1 MSDGG
6 KGAAP
11 RPIPD
16 WDKYSDNWDRLF
28 KKQPQTLKDIIEE
41 TQMNDMIAELE
52 RENMM
57 MRARNERLEKEVKW
71 LETALN
77 NAQHQLLNLQ
87 NQQSQQ
93 GSH

>member
-6 KGAAP
+6 KGSAP

-16 WDKYSDNWDRLF
+16 LDKYNDNWDRLF

-41 TQMNDMIAELE
+41 TQMNDMISELE

-57 MRARNERLEKEVKW
+57 MRARNERLEKEIKW
-71 LETALN
+71 LETALD
-77 NAQHQLLNLQ
+77 NARHQLLNLQ
-87 NQQSQQ
+87 NQQ
-93 GSH
+93 GNH

>member
-6 KGAAP
+6 KGSTP

-16 WDKYSDNWDRLF
+16 WDRFSDNFDKIF

-41 TQMNDMIAELE
+41 TQAADMISELE

-57 MRARNERLEKEVKW
+57 MRARNERLEKEIKW

-77 NAQHQLLNLQ
+77 NAQHQLQNLQ
-87 NQQSQQ
+87 NQQ
-93 GSH
+93 GNH